1 MRHTVVEELV
11 DFAYPGFYTH
21 LNLIALCG
29 TISTVQLHLLLAV
42 NKFCAVYQCFA
53 AALVHILSL
62 KLL

>member
-21 LNLIALCG
+21 LNLTALCG

-42 NKFCAVYQCFA
+42 TSFVLFTNVLLLHLCVFCG
-53 AALVHILSL
+53 
-62 KLL
+62 